1 LPLDAD
7 DFDASDVA
15 TSEALDTERRLYPIP
30 LPPPDLMTTS
40 EGIEQAGTQS
50 FKKDLAT
57 DGDSGSKAVKSNHQQ
72 WIPVKHP
79 IT

>member
-1 LPLDAD
+1 
-7 DFDASDVA
+7 
-15 TSEALDTERRLYPIP
+15 
-30 LPPPDLMTTS
+30 MTTS